1 MRIDF
6 NRICK
11 LAGINERS
19 RSTRYLNESADSTDL
34 DAENTELQ
42 HESEDGL
49 YEEDDNSMA
58 YEMSDMYNEEVE
70 EKPAE
75 EEEDESAKQDEVVDI
90 DIREL
95 MSEIR
100 RAKKIIKINE
110 IKARKNAQRKQRL
123 KENKLKSVIARE
135 VESVL
140 SKIQEND
147 SEWVYGKRSP
157 RNSRQGFTA
166 QGSTIPGIGFRKY

>member
-1 MRIDF
+1 M
-6 NRICK
+6 
-11 LAGINERS
+11 
-19 RSTRYLNESADSTDL
+19 T
-34 DAENTELQ
+34 
-42 HESEDGL
+42 
-49 YEEDDNSMA
+49 

-70 EKPAE
+70 EKPA

-110 IKARKNAQRKQRL
+110 RKARKNAQRKQRL
-123 KENKLKSVIARE
+123 KENKLKRVIARE

-140 SKIQEND
+140 SEMQEND

>member
-19 RSTRYLNESADSTDL
+19 GSTRYLNESADSTDL
-34 DAENTELQ
+34 DVESTELQ
-42 HESEDGL
+42 YESEEGL
-49 YEEDDNSMA
+49 YEEDDNSIA

-75 EEEDESAKQDEVVDI
+75 EEDESAKQDEVVDI
-90 DIREL
+90 DISEL

-110 IKARKNAQRKQRL
+110 RKAIENAQRKQRL
-123 KENKLKSVIARE
+123 KENKLKRVIARE

-140 SKIQEND
+140 SEMQEND